1 MEKKE
6 GKKGLRPKLYSYI
19 HDNDKKR
26 SKYYGYNNILQK
38 EELSLKIT

>member
-19 HDNDKKR
+19 HDNDKKD
-26 SKYYGYNNILQK
+26 KNTKGIVIYYKKRN
-38 EELSLKIT
+38 